1 MDKNRKTKKI
11 VPLFFYLK
19 SGIMLQKTSLFAIF
33 SFLIIG
39 FTFCQKNN
47 KNIEKADGKLNQ
59 NIGKPSIFNGDSIWK
74 QNYYV
79 SLNQFRN
86 QEMSSFLGFEEVYGV
101 YESFVGN
108 YEKSRY
114 LFDSISMMRNYGGYP
129 FDAAIDSFQP
139 QNALETIISAT
150 KNKNLVLINEVHHR
164 PEHRVFM
171 TQLLQEL
178 HKQGFRYLAVEGM
191 NERDSLI
198 NERKYPND
206 KSGFYIQE
214 ICYGNMLRTAMNLG
228 FRIVT
233 YDTYFGGTSNERDSV
248 QAVNIYN
255 QTFGKTENAKVL
267 VHAGY
272 GHLSK
277 NPFGG
282 NRPMGFMLSHLYG
295 LSPFVINQVE
305 VIEHEIKTKQSANYQ
320 HLINKYEID
329 RPIVLKRKDN
339 EYWTVTSSYDIDVI
353 HPKLTFKNGRATF
366 LFYNNR
372 QAVDLPKALKQEKY
386 LGHLIRVF
394 NHSEPSSAV
403 PIDQFELQNL
413 NMKIIVPKGK
423 YRIEIYNYNNEIVKI
438 ITDFEV

>member
-1 MDKNRKTKKI
+1 
-11 VPLFFYLK
+11 
-19 SGIMLQKTSLFAIF
+19 MLQKTPLFALLF
-33 SFLIIG
+33 FLIVG
-39 FTFCQKNN
+39 FTCCQTNN
-47 KNIEKADGKLNQ
+47 EIVKETDGKLNQ
-59 NIGKPSIFNGDSIWK
+59 NIEKLSIFNSDSIWK

-86 QEMSSFLGFEEVYGV
+86 QEMSSFLGFEEFYGAS
-101 YESFVGN
+101 ESFVGN

-114 LFDSISMMRNYGGYP
+114 LFDSISMMRNFGGYP
-129 FDAAIDSFQP
+129 FDAAIDFFQP
-139 QNALETIISAT
+139 QNALETIISET

-164 PEHRVFM
+164 PEHRVFT

-178 HKQGFRYLAVEGM
+178 YKQGFRYLAVEGM

-214 ICYGNMLRTAMNLG
+214 ICYGNMLRTAMDLG
-228 FRIVT
+228 FTIVT
-233 YDTYFGGTSNERDSV
+233 YDTYFGGTNNERDSV

-255 QTFGKTENAKVL
+255 QTFGKIENAKVL
-267 VHAGY
+267 VHVGY

-282 NRPMGFMLSHLYG
+282 NRPMGFMLSHLYS

-305 VIEHEIKTKQSANYQ
+305 VVEHEMKTEQSANYQ

-329 RPIVLKRKDN
+329 KPIVLKRNDN
-339 EYWTVTSSYDIDVI
+339 EYWAVASSYDIDVI
-353 HPKLTFKNGRATF
+353 HPKLQFKNGRATF
-366 LFYNNR
+366 LLYNNR
-372 QAVDLPKALKQEKY
+372 RAVDLPKALKQEKY

-394 NHSEPSSAV
+394 NHSEPNSAV
-403 PIDQFELQNL
+403 PIDQFELYDL
-413 NMKIIVPKGK
+413 DMKIIIPKGK
-423 YRIEIYNYNNEIVKI
+423 YRIEIYNWNNDVVNIFK
-438 ITDFEV
+438 DFRLLGDDH